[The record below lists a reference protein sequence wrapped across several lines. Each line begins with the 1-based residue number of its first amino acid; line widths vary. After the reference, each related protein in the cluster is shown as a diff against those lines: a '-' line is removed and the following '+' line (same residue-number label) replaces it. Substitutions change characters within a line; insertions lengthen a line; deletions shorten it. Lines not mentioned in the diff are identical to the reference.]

1 MKRARTPRDHNA
13 FAKRRR
19 LNMRAGETP
28 AQARARWA
36 SDGRCRDCGGALI
49 GDGATGARCG
59 GCRRGAD
66 RPPRAGQLKTILL
79 LCADRGVERDAPA
92 TEAAPH
98 ELIKALAAL
107 PKRVG
112 GRGGAMAGKCGSR
125 GLFAEAGQRLEAEL
139 ARAAQTFAGSGGGAS
154 PAKDGAP
161 GLRVVGGGGAGA
173 PRPLASA
180 ASQSNGR
187 LRKKVRTQRADWPQA
202 AKICTR
208 LDRWRPRPPMRCD
221 ARPD

>member
-1 MKRARTPRDHNA
+1 
-13 FAKRRR
+13 
-19 LNMRAGETP
+19 MRAGETL
-28 AQARARWA
+28 AQARARRA
-36 SDGRCRDCGGALI
+36 SEGRCRDCGNPLLK
-49 GDGATGARCG
+49 DGAAGARCG
-59 GCRRGAD
+59 FCRRGAGRRRSD
-66 RPPRAGQLKTILL
+66 RANRPPSAGQLKTILL
-79 LCADRGVERDAPA
+79 LCADRGVERGSPA
-92 TEAAPH
+92 TEKAAH

-107 PKRVG
+107 PKRRA

-125 GLFAEAGQRLEAEL
+125 GLFAEAGQRFEAEL